1 MLVIPSPRVEAAY
14 DLAPVL
20 PLLAD
25 YDTQNLRWLAHHHP
39 SLYRQLVALPWVED
53 GLSELERDTID
64 QLLYIG
70 VSDIPSL
77 RTTLGLPWVQDA
89 ISEVEYDA
97 IDWLSN
103 LGVRDIPNLAAVIAM
118 PFLHTPDSTDVL
130 ALRSIHRLARED
142 ALTPL
147 MDHPL
152 FLDGITDDETTLV
165 AAVGTLYR
173 DTDEIS
179 RMLDPGYASIEAVT
193 STAGLQLSIIRSG
206 SQSQPWTADAV
217 ADAVDYA
224 EQVMLLDLSVDH
236 VILVLNDKAVPSTA
250 SGANHGFAIS
260 YLPEYEQMQDTF
272 EGRAFQQGLVHE
284 VAHYYWR
291 GNENWIDEGLANTIE
306 YMHGADNGL
315 SPGQLKTRRED
326 CEAHDLEMLSEWD
339 APIGSPEYYCSYYL
353 GERLFLELRESLDDA
368 EFSEK
373 LRELYQLSLT
383 AQEIDQTPGIATVRQ
398 VFIDQG
404 GIVDKH
410 WSGALNAP
418 ENRPFDEG
426 LDRITHDLIQWDQHP
441 TYDGQE
447 VSFRGTLLDDAVLS
461 WETLSQ
467 AREGGYSNFSL
478 SLADDH
484 GHLGFILPLLQS
496 ESWIL
501 DHPGDT
507 VAVVYQLD
515 ERAFTVI
522 FLFPPALGSPSDYAV
537 IVGGFRNETRNPS
550 IGENI
555 DVLGYARIRADENTA
570 PQFPDTETGA
580 RSVAEN
586 TASGELVGDPVAAT
600 DADNDVLTYTLGGDD
615 SASFGIDLMTGQLM
629 TLAALDYETKDT
641 YSVTVTASDSGGLSD
656 SIDVTITVTNVDE
669 PGAVNLSSQAPVVGI
684 ALTAS
689 LTDDDDE
696 ITGMTWQWA
705 SFDAMDG
712 TFTPIEG
719 ATSSIYTPVAGDVG
733 KHLRATA
740 SYTDGEG
747 SGKSERATSA
757 NMVTAADTRDPLL
770 AEYDPNA
777 DGVIEKADM
786 RRAVGLF
793 FGPQPTLSRADMRR
807 LVGIYFSAAPNPTP
821 TPIPTAT
828 PTHSIRPGTYAV
840 GQDIDPGTYVGIAGT
855 GVLDTCYWA
864 RLQGVSGALDDI
876 LANDNAIGQFYIEVL
891 EGDGYLETHCQITS
905 LAAWPE
911 PSELPES
918 LQPGTYLVGRDIAAG
933 TYRGEAGE
941 EVGWCYWAR
950 LNGVSGE
957 LKDVAANHN
966 ATGGPFY
973 VEVLDTDYALNTTCD
988 LERVT

>member
-1 MLVIPSPRVEAAY
+1 
-14 DLAPVL
+14 
-20 PLLAD
+20 
-25 YDTQNLRWLAHHHP
+25 
-39 SLYRQLVALPWVED
+39 
-53 GLSELERDTID
+53 
-64 QLLYIG
+64 
-70 VSDIPSL
+70 
-77 RTTLGLPWVQDA
+77 
-89 ISEVEYDA
+89 
-97 IDWLSN
+97 
-103 LGVRDIPNLAAVIAM
+103 
-118 PFLHTPDSTDVL
+118 
-130 ALRSIHRLARED
+130 
-142 ALTPL
+142 
-147 MDHPL
+147 
-152 FLDGITDDETTLV
+152 
-165 AAVGTLYR
+165 
-173 DTDEIS
+173 
-179 RMLDPGYASIEAVT
+179 
-193 STAGLQLSIIRSG
+193 
-206 SQSQPWTADAV
+206 
-217 ADAVDYA
+217 
-224 EQVMLLDLSVDH
+224 
-236 VILVLNDKAVPSTA
+236 
-250 SGANHGFAIS
+250 
-260 YLPEYEQMQDTF
+260 
-272 EGRAFQQGLVHE
+272 
-284 VAHYYWR
+284 
-291 GNENWIDEGLANTIE
+291 
-306 YMHGADNGL
+306 
-315 SPGQLKTRRED
+315 
-326 CEAHDLEMLSEWD
+326 MLSEWN
-339 APIGSPEYYCSYYL
+339 PERRQTRSTIVTTIL
-353 GERLFLELRESLDDA
+353 GELLFLELREGLEDA
-368 EFSEK
+368 EFSEN
-373 LRELYQLSLT
+373 LRDLYQLSLA
-383 AQEIDQTPGIATVRQ
+383 AQEADQTPSIAVVRQ
-398 VFIDQG
+398 VFVDQAA
-404 GIVDKH
+404 IVDKH

-441 TYDGQE
+441 TYDGQDIT
-447 VSFRGTLLDDAVLS
+447 FRGTLLDDAVLS
-461 WETLSQ
+461 WETLSL

-484 GHLGFILPLLQS
+484 GHLGSILPPL
-496 ESWIL
+496 ESGSWML

-515 ERAFTVI
+515 ERAFTVM

-537 IVGGFRNETRNPS
+537 IVWGFRNETRNPS

-555 DVLGYARIRADENTA
+555 DALGYARIRADENTA

-615 SASFGIDLMTGQLM
+615 SASFGIDLTTGQLM

-689 LTDDDDE
+689 LADDDDE
-696 ITGMTWQWA
+696 ITEMTWQWA
-705 SFDAMDG
+705 SLDAMDG

-828 PTHSIRPGTYAV
+828 PTPSIRPGTYAV

-864 RLQGVSGALDDI
+864 RLRGVSGALDDI
-876 LANDNAIGQFYIEVL
+876 LANDNAMGQFYIEVL

-905 LAAWPE
+905 L
-911 PSELPES
+911 
-918 LQPGTYLVGRDIAAG
+918 GR
-933 TYRGEAGE
+933 
-941 EVGWCYWAR
+941 VAR
-950 LNGVSGE
+950 
-957 LKDVAANHN
+957 
-966 ATGGPFY
+966 TF
-973 VEVLDTDYALNTTCD
+973 
-988 LERVT
+988 